1 MTPEARKVVRDAKR
15 SMKRCKRM
23 HDELDGRIA
32 RLENLD
38 LMASATENA
47 DELKSLLKTMQASV
61 PLGESG
67 QAAARA
73 PEVA

>member
-67 QAAARA
+67 RAAARA

>member
-1 MTPEARKVVRDAKR
+1 
-15 SMKRCKRM
+15 M

>member
-1 MTPEARKVVRDAKR
+1 MTPEARKVIRDAKR

-32 RLENLD
+32 RLEHLD

-47 DELKSLLKTMQASV
+47 AELKSLLKTMQASA
-61 PLGESG
+61 PLGEGGSG
-67 QAAARA
+67 NAHA

>member
-1 MTPEARKVVRDAKR
+1 
-15 SMKRCKRM
+15 MKRCKRM

-32 RLENLD
+32 RLEHLD

-47 DELKSLLKTMQASV
+47 AELKSLLRTMQASV
-61 PLGESG
+61 PLGEGDSRTV
-67 QAAARA
+67 RA